1 MITID
6 YDLLK
11 IKCQEEGLHVLESTY
26 IGDGILGKFF
36 APNIIL
42 IDSKLCDKLDIKIY
56 GKQKKTCVLL
66 HQICHWIKWKEHKED
81 YTKHD
86 EEDCFEFE
94 IICSCILNDGY
105 SIDYNFEAIKRL
117 NLYKPMIFLKEVI
130 KECQISDEEEINS
143 MTRDEYNNYLND
155 FKEKEKQKVIHK
167 ISLILDQAYKDYIKT
182 IQKR

>member
-66 HQICHWIKWKEHKED
+66 H
-81 YTKHD
+81 
-86 EEDCFEFE
+86 
-94 IICSCILNDGY
+94 
-105 SIDYNFEAIKRL
+105 
-117 NLYKPMIFLKEVI
+117 
-130 KECQISDEEEINS
+130 
-143 MTRDEYNNYLND
+143 
-155 FKEKEKQKVIHK
+155 
-167 ISLILDQAYKDYIKT
+167 
-182 IQKR
+182 